1 MIDLEQLSRLKY
13 PETGTIVF
21 DELVDISDVTIVGTT
36 AAERLE
42 SLLSQISNPY
52 YYRVGK
58 TRVHISFAPD
68 TAPLEDKLKEYF
80 IALKQNAFGA
90 QINP

>member
-1 MIDLEQLSRLKY
+1 MIDLTQLEQLKN
-13 PETGTIVF
+13 PETGAIAF
-21 DELVDISDVTIVGTT
+21 EKLVDISDVAIVGTT

-58 TRVHISFAPD
+58 TRVHISFASD
-68 TAPLEDKLKEYF
+68 AVLLEDKLKAYF
-80 IALKQNAFGA
+80 IGLKQNTFGA